1 MLQVREK
8 FPNLLPLPTF
18 PLEFPQE
25 WGENPNS
32 ELIFENSLAGI
43 SHSSQTRFSVK
54 KHFSHT
60 EKQGLWG
67 QNIPKCWHK
76 TVPHALI
83 PCTKSHFICIYRPTA
98 FEQDSSNGHLLQMV
112 KEAEFCLITIRKIIS
127 WGLALHLSG
136 CEGCRRRK
144 NPPSLSDPRQGLP
157 RRGWESRKYSQSK
170 CVSLSH
176 WAKNKYKTHKWHR
189 SSWRAEIL
197 FAKFQPGV
205 IFSFFFF
212 FFPADFHK
220 PQTGGGF
227 TLEMLT
233 WFLLVTS
240 PPQLYLVKLHQKL
253 VVMGNLKRFK
263 GYSSSESSPRSLAN
277 TLRRAGS
284 PRGCKVGKE
293 ASSGLSWN
301 PEQVNILKALQNSS
315 THYKNRASTFSR
327 VAAIWRFAQYSISIS
342 GPF

>member
-1 MLQVREK
+1 MNPAAVLPQEWLDSHPVDIYFQTERECLWSSSSQTNPGFPALQLPPACATDLRRHQVQALVWTGKFSLITGFIACSPHRLQVREK
-8 FPNLLPLPTF
+8 FTNLLPLPTF

-25 WGENPNS
+25 WGENPNPG
-32 ELIFENSLAGI
+32 LIFENSLAGI

-54 KHFSHT
+54 QHFSHT

-212 FFPADFHK
+212 FVFFCS
-220 PQTGGGF
+220 
-227 TLEMLT
+227 
-233 WFLLVTS
+233 WFS
-240 PPQLYLVKLHQKL
+240 
-253 VVMGNLKRFK
+253 
-263 GYSSSESSPRSLAN
+263 
-277 TLRRAGS
+277 
-284 PRGCKVGKE
+284 
-293 ASSGLSWN
+293 
-301 PEQVNILKALQNSS
+301 
-315 THYKNRASTFSR
+315 
-327 VAAIWRFAQYSISIS
+327 
-342 GPF
+342 